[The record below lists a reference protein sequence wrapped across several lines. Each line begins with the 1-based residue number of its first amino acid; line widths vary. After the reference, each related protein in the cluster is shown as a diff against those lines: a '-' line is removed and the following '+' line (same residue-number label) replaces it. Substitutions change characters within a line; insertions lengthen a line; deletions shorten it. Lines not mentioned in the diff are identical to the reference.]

1 MQLADRILV
10 VDDDAQLRRGI
21 GQALRAVARAV
32 DEAGTGGEAIASVER
47 EAPDLV
53 VLDLGLPDLDGL
65 DVCRA
70 LRERTVAPIV
80 VLSARHDE
88 REKVRLLEAG
98 ADDYVTK
105 PFGLSE
111 LLARVQAQLR
121 RAVFYAHAPPKTITL
136 GDLTL
141 DLARRTVTRGGAA
154 VHLTP
159 VEWSLLRVLALQPG
173 RTLTHEQL
181 FHAVWGRTYGDAKLH
196 LRVHI
201 THLRRKIEERPAEPA
216 LIVTEPGVGY
226 RCEQPEQP
234 EQPA

>member
-10 VDDDAQLRRGI
+10 VDDDAQLRRSIAHG
-21 GQALRAVARAV
+21 LRDVARSVA
-32 DEAGTGGEAIASVER
+32 EAGTGGEAIAQVER
-47 EAPDLV
+47 EPPELV
-53 VLDLGLPDLDGL
+53 VLDLGLPDLDGFE
-65 DVCRA
+65 VCRT
-70 LRERTVAPIV
+70 LRERTVVPIV
-80 VLSARHDE
+80 VLSARHGE

-121 RAVFYAHAPPKTITL
+121 RAVFYVHATPKTIAL

-141 DLARRTVTRGGAA
+141 DLARRTVTRGGDA

-159 VEWSLLRVLALQPG
+159 VEWSLLRVLAMQPG

-201 THLRRKIEERPAEPA
+201 THLRRKIEARPAEPT

-226 RCEQPEQP
+226 RCEP
-234 EQPA
+234 PA